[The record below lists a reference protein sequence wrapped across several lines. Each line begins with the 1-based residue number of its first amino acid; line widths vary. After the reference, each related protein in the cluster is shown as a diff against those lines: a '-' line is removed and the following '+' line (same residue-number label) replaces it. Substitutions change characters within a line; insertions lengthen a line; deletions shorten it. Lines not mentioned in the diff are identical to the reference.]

1 MRCKNQDA
9 RIFLA
14 SRVVTGAASE
24 RRRSLDGCPPCIL
37 GVSYTQHPFLLC
49 DPRQELRRHEVPSCQ
64 PQKQMAPG
72 LGRKCQVTPE
82 EFKTLLGICRHMEAM
97 PQLAPLP
104 SSHSRLLLPSSL
116 SPPQSSVSSSS
127 LKRNLSLLFG
137 CQGTMQPYTTHTVG
151 STPYNCT
158 QRQPWPLQ

>member
-1 MRCKNQDA
+1 MAEGVSVRCKNQDA
-9 RIFLA
+9 RTFLA
-14 SRVVTGAASE
+14 SRLVTGAASE

-64 PQKQMAPG
+64 PQKQRAPG
-72 LGRKCQVTPE
+72 LGRKCQVTPV
-82 EFKTLLGICRHMEAM
+82 EFKTLLGIYRHMEAM

-104 SSHSRLLLPSSL
+104 SSHPRLLLPSSL

-127 LKRNLSLLFG
+127 LKRKPESALWVSRNYATLHNSHSWLNSL
-137 CQGTMQPYTTHTVG
+137 
-151 STPYNCT
+151 
-158 QRQPWPLQ
+158 